1 MNLDEIKLPITNE
14 LILFNALLKET
25 LYSKNV
31 LLRKILN
38 YILKKKGKQIRPI
51 IVLLSAKLCGLVTT
65 QSLRAAVL
73 VEILHTASL
82 VHDDVVDNTFKRRG
96 IFSINAVW
104 RNKLAVL
111 TGDFMFAQTLLATVK
126 NSDYKLLEIYSDSI
140 KKMSEGEIIQIESS
154 RKNLID
160 EKTYLKII
168 YNKTASLFAACC
180 QAGATSACE
189 NDSIIYKAKMI
200 GSCMG
205 MIFQIKDDLLDI
217 TSKKL
222 NKTTDSDFMD
232 KKITLPLIYALKNAK
247 KKSEILKIINGN
259 NREKHIDTVTQFII
273 DNNGINDSMRKINTY
288 EIKALKIL
296 DSFND
301 SNGKEALKNLI
312 SYVSNR
318 AH

>member
-1 MNLDEIKLPITNE
+1 MNLEEIKFPIKNE
-14 LILFNALLKET
+14 LILFNTLLKET
-25 LYSKNV
+25 LYSKNI

-38 YILKKKGKQIRPI
+38 YILKKKGKQIRPV
-51 IVLLSAKLCGLVTT
+51 IVLLSAKLCGEVTE

-96 IFSINAVW
+96 IFSLNAVW
-104 RNKLAVL
+104 RNKLSVL
-111 TGDFMFAQTLLATVK
+111 TGDFMFAQTLLTTVK
-126 NSDYKLLEIYSDSI
+126 NKDYKLLEIYSDSI

-180 QAGATSACE
+180 QAGATSACQD
-189 NDSIIYKAKMI
+189 NTSIYKAKMI
-200 GSCMG
+200 GNCMG
-205 MIFQIKDDLLDI
+205 MIFQIKDDILDI

-222 NKTTDSDFMD
+222 NKTTDSDFVD
-232 KKITLPLIYALKNAK
+232 NKITLPLIYALKNAK

-259 NREKHIDTVTQFII
+259 NREKHIDTIRQFII
-273 DNNGINDSMRKINTY
+273 DNNSVNDSLHKIKIY
-288 EIKALKIL
+288 ENKALKIL

-301 SNGKEALKNLI
+301 SAAKEAFKNLV

-318 AH
+318 TH

>member
-273 DNNGINDSMRKINTY
+273 DNNGIDDSMRKINTY

>member
-180 QAGATSACE
+180 QAGATSACQ

-273 DNNGINDSMRKINTY
+273 DNNGIDDSMRKINTY